1 MLLEVSLADGL
12 DRLTILEIKKSKITS
27 PEKLAE
33 IQKEIEALHE
43 FAPFKKEYAFH
54 YGLLLY
60 TNLQVWNSMDKVNA
74 TEMDNRNTLEFACLA
89 AKVYDY
95 NDQRFRIKRL
105 LNTMSNSAL
114 KEQKS
119 YGSRHVLVT
128 VRDVYACIPVINYL
142 SVYYDSVSFVSES
155 METLKTMFTTPNFIY
170 NEVDSQ
176 YKIDA
181 DSFALPDRSAYEFI
195 PVTYLSSGLL
205 GDFIHQL
212 SVVNET
218 YRTTGRKGI
227 IYMTDA
233 MEKFRL
239 GLKETHADVT
249 PFLLTQ
255 PYIADVR
262 LHDGTNCDVNLSK
275 WRDQFFFHT
284 DSWHTVFKRHYGITW
299 SKSPWFTIEGNSAY
313 ANTVF
318 ISTSPNRWWSQPFD
332 HKKLVS
338 RLGPDVRF
346 LAFEKSNYD
355 HFVSKT
361 GITLPLVIAKSFT
374 EIVSIIQGCKMF
386 VSTLSSPLSVA
397 DALHKKRIALQLE
410 DDLDAMMASKTNPSF
425 VTYRSNLDSIQ

>member
-1 MLLEVSLADGL
+1 
-12 DRLTILEIKKSKITS
+12 
-27 PEKLAE
+27 
-33 IQKEIEALHE
+33 
-43 FAPFKKEYAFH
+43 
-54 YGLLLY
+54 
-60 TNLQVWNSMDKVNA
+60 
-74 TEMDNRNTLEFACLA
+74 
-89 AKVYDY
+89 
-95 NDQRFRIKRL
+95 
-105 LNTMSNSAL
+105 
-114 KEQKS
+114 
-119 YGSRHVLVT
+119 
-128 VRDVYACIPVINYL
+128 
-142 SVYYDSVSFVSES
+142 
-155 METLKTMFTTPNFIY
+155 
-170 NEVDSQ
+170 
-176 YKIDA
+176 
-181 DSFALPDRSAYEFI
+181 
-195 PVTYLSSGLL
+195 
-205 GDFIHQL
+205 
-212 SVVNET
+212 
-218 YRTTGRKGI
+218 
-227 IYMTDA
+227 
-233 MEKFRL
+233 L